1 MNTVSAYGP
10 DGGIMMTIEQVR
22 QAWRGFRCWLGLH
35 KWGRWHSTR
44 VRYAFFNPRGVW
56 TETQERTCEW
66 CGLEDIK

>member
-1 MNTVSAYGP
+1 M
-10 DGGIMMTIEQVR
+10 R

-66 CGLEDIK
+66 CGLEDIKF